1 MGYHAR
7 FYGAEEKEEGE
18 ASCSYKRDEGVDVD
32 VDGEDEGGDRDK
44 PRSLMHMIF
53 SWSIEELMNRDL
65 YRDKVPT
72 IPDSFSSSEQYFN
85 SFFPPLLEEVHAD
98 ILSTLEAVSDA
109 PIASVLWIQESCMD
123 RQSKGK
129 SGLYEISIDMEQSM
143 KKNHRNEI
151 YKPKPADIILISES
165 FRPLNQ
171 SQIRKNAS
179 SCTLGWVIK
188 VERGNILHVRASRR
202 INIVALTT
210 KKENRHVPS
219 TENEA
224 ALSEPV
230 VDVEGFSGSSS
241 HPSGVENYIKW
252 AEKTAEALNIV
263 ENKDDQE
270 KGKETEETNNLPRS
284 QPFHVLFLS
293 NVMTYQRTWKV
304 LCMGLTKCSKI
315 IHSILSSNEYDG
327 CDICSPDNNINTQE
341 EIHQFSLN
349 VSQLKAAAS
358 CISASNCCHM
368 SSVELVWGPPGT
380 GKTRTIGAVLKMLLA
395 KKCKTLTCAPTNTAI
410 MQVASHLLSLVN
422 KSRGCEPCYLGDVVL
437 FGNKDRLKVNN
448 ELCSV
453 YLDDR
458 VSRLMG
464 FFRSQTELK
473 HKLGCMIGFLSNQPP
488 LHQTFV
494 QLKRRINNTNL
505 TFKGFLIGQMNAV
518 ARDLKN
524 YIAVLRNDLPSSLFM
539 EKGFHEIV
547 IVQNMV
553 DEIEELLCVRSL
565 SGKDLR
571 EAFEKSYEV
580 EELDIDWSSGNGGSD
595 LILLK
600 KKICICLKTLKD
612 VSRRNLQYALP
623 VKFDERSIRN
633 YCIEEAK
640 LLFCTI
646 SSAYELH
653 ERRMDPIEMLV
664 IDEAAQLKE
673 CESLIPLQLVDLRH
687 AFLIGDENQLAAMV
701 KSQISEKAAFGR
713 SLFERLSLRGHIK
726 HLLDVQY
733 RMHPH
738 IHDFPNRKF
747 YQGCILNGPNVRK
760 ESYSKSC
767 LEEPMYGVYSFIHI
781 MNDKET
787 FDQLGQSCK
796 NLVEVAVVHHII
808 KRLAEVSETA
818 GRPVNVGVISPYT
831 AQVNAIQDRL
841 GRRYLKHEF
850 ISVKVSS
857 IDGFQGGE
865 AEVILMSTVRSNS
878 DGAIGFLSDIRRI
891 NVALTRA
898 KHCLWI
904 LGNGSTLTK
913 SNTVWKDLV
922 LDAKDRGCFFNASDD
937 VSLAEMIKNTI
948 GELEEDNSYK
958 EKAGE
963 AASSPE
969 ESLSVAE
976 KAGETTSA
984 PVQPKQK
991 NISRHES
998 NRYGR
1003 HHYIDTWRNDCHHS
1017 HGMNSRQSRRSHPI
1031 KSWHAIL
1038 MGEVKTAHRNC
1049 NNVVD
1054 SQSDSHKSQV
1064 AQDNWANSWHDCWN
1078 KTEAPRK
1085 GVAQN
1090 GWSGDSARTSRHN
1103 SWSETPRMG
1112 VARHCRAN
1120 FSSSTS
1126 WNDHWSRPLRR
1137 GLKRGDRNFDR
1148 VGHDWNKWDDS
1159 EKDTS
1164 PSEKKRAR
1172 SFTSEKNRFNCWT
1185 KGPMDGAE
1193 SDLVC
1198 ETKTREQ
1205 SSCRWSSWPCR
1216 KPSTLSWN
1224 VEETT

>member
-7 FYGAEEKEEGE
+7 FYGAEEEEGE
-18 ASCSYKRDEGVDVD
+18 ASYSYKRDEGVDVN
-32 VDGEDEGGDRDK
+32 VDGEDEGGERDK
-44 PRSLMHMIF
+44 PPSLMHMIF
-53 SWSIEELMNRDL
+53 SWSIEDLTNRDL

-98 ILSTLEAVSDA
+98 ILCTLEAVSDA
-109 PIASVLWIQESCMD
+109 PIASVLWIQESCTD

-129 SGLYEISIDMEQSM
+129 SGLYEMSIDMEQSM
-143 KKNHRNEI
+143 KKNLRNEI

-165 FRPLNQ
+165 FRPLNR

-210 KKENRHVPS
+210 KNENRHMPS

-230 VDVEGFSGSSS
+230 VDVEGFSSSSS

-270 KGKETEETNNLPRS
+270 KGKETKETNNLPRS

-304 LCMGLTKCSKI
+304 LCLGLTKCSKI
-315 IHSILSSNEYDG
+315 IQTILSSNEYDG
-327 CDICSPDNNINTQE
+327 CDICSPDTNINTQE
-341 EIHQFSLN
+341 EIHQFNLN

-358 CISASNCCHM
+358 CISASNCRHM

-380 GKTRTIGAVLKMLLA
+380 GKTRTIGAVLKMLLS

-410 MQVASHLLSLVN
+410 MQVVSHLLSVVN

-437 FGNKDRLKVNN
+437 FGNKDRLKVDN

-458 VSRLMG
+458 VNRLMG

-473 HKLGCMIGFLSNQPP
+473 HKLGCMIDFLSNQPP

-518 ARDLKN
+518 VRNLKN

-547 IVQNMV
+547 IAQNMV
-553 DEIEELLCVRSL
+553 GEIEELLCVRSL

-571 EAFEKSYEV
+571 GAFEKSYEV

-738 IHDFPNRKF
+738 IHNFPNRKF

-767 LEEPMYGVYSFIHI
+767 LEEPMYGAYSFIHI
-781 MNDKET
+781 MNDMET

-948 GELEEDNSYK
+948 RELEE
-958 EKAGE
+958 
-963 AASSPE
+963 
-969 ESLSVAE
+969 V
-976 KAGETTSA
+976 
-984 PVQPKQK
+984 
-991 NISRHES
+991 H
-998 NRYGR
+998 
-1003 HHYIDTWRNDCHHS
+1003 
-1017 HGMNSRQSRRSHPI
+1017 
-1031 KSWHAIL
+1031 
-1038 MGEVKTAHRNC
+1038 
-1049 NNVVD
+1049 
-1054 SQSDSHKSQV
+1054 
-1064 AQDNWANSWHDCWN
+1064 
-1078 KTEAPRK
+1078 
-1085 GVAQN
+1085 
-1090 GWSGDSARTSRHN
+1090 
-1103 SWSETPRMG
+1103 
-1112 VARHCRAN
+1112 
-1120 FSSSTS
+1120 
-1126 WNDHWSRPLRR
+1126 
-1137 GLKRGDRNFDR
+1137 
-1148 VGHDWNKWDDS
+1148 
-1159 EKDTS
+1159 
-1164 PSEKKRAR
+1164 
-1172 SFTSEKNRFNCWT
+1172 
-1185 KGPMDGAE
+1185 
-1193 SDLVC
+1193 
-1198 ETKTREQ
+1198 
-1205 SSCRWSSWPCR
+1205 
-1216 KPSTLSWN
+1216 TLSFFEAYSFGFLYYN
-1224 VEETT
+1224 YQTIHTRKKQETSSLWWKKQERLHQHNQSNPSKRTFPDTKATDMEGITMLTPGGMIVITAMG